1 MVKLINGRGQLGEA
15 LRELIKNDNG
25 VSCPDCV
32 IYHTWNIDDPSEE
45 AQRNEY
51 DKFVKFVE
59 VYKDDTIYFISTKQG
74 REIHYLHYKL
84 KSELYLIENV
94 KNGHIIRIPKLVG
107 KGICADF
114 RDKKI
119 KPFNELEDIITPE
132 EAAMEILCL
141 LDTNYVM
148 NYVVGDLVNKK
159 TIYSLI
165 QFGAAKCE

>member
-1 MVKLINGRGQLGEA
+1 MVKLINGRGQLGDA
-15 LRELIKNDNG
+15 LRELIKKDNG
-25 VSCPDCV
+25 VNYPDCV
-32 IYHTWNIDDPSEE
+32 IYHTWNIDDSSEK

-51 DKFVKFVE
+51 DKFVKFVDAH
-59 VYKDDTIYFISTKQG
+59 KDEKIYFISTKQG

-119 KPFNELEDIITPE
+119 KPFNELEDIITSD

-141 LDTNYVM
+141 LGSKYVM
-148 NYVVGDLVNKK
+148 NIVAGDLVNKK
-159 TIYSLI
+159 TIYKLI